1 MIKRVLVT
9 GGAGYIGSVLVRIL
23 LNKGY
28 EVVVMDSLKFGGD
41 ALYDV
46 AQHPNFEFVKGDI
59 RNEADV
65 EKVLAK
71 NIDAI
76 AHLAA
81 IVGDPA
87 CKKFSEEAT
96 ETNWTGSVNLF
107 EKANSAG
114 IKRFVF
120 ASTCS
125 NYGKMAD
132 PNAYVQEDS
141 ELRPVSLYAELKV
154 KFEKYLLEERKDAN
168 ICATALRFAT
178 VYGFSPRIRFDLTV
192 NEFTRNVCLTGE
204 QEIWGPQFNR
214 PYCHV
219 DDLARAV
226 VLAIEAPEEKVRSNV
241 FNVGDTS
248 ENYSKGMLMEEIQKQ
263 IPGTKVKYKDSSEDP
278 RDYRV
283 NCDKIKNELGFTI
296 TKRVPDGIR
305 EIIKLMNSQII
316 ADPHSEK
323 FRNI

>member
-1 MIKRVLVT
+1 MKVLVT
-9 GGAGYIGSVLVRIL
+9 GGAGYIGSVLVRQL
-23 LNKGY
+23 LSKNFK
-28 EVVVMDSLKFGGD
+28 VRVLDSLKFGGD

-46 AQHPNFEFVKGDI
+46 MLNPNFEFIKGDI
-59 RNEADV
+59 RNEKDIDNALV
-65 EKVLAK
+65 G
-71 NIDAI
+71 IDAI

-87 CKKFSEEAT
+87 CKKYSEEAN
-96 ETNWTGSVNLF
+96 ETNWTASTSLF
-107 EKANSAG
+107 NKAQKAG

-125 NYGKMAD
+125 NYGKMAN
-132 PNAYVQEDS
+132 PNDFVTETS

-154 KFEKYLLEERKDAN
+154 KFEKYLSEEHKDSK
-168 ICATALRFAT
+168 ICSTSLRFST

-192 NEFTRNVCLTGE
+192 NEFTRNATIKGE
-204 QEIWGPQFNR
+204 QEIWGQQFWR

-219 DDLARAV
+219 DDLARSV
-226 VLAIEAPEEKVRSNV
+226 VLVLESAEEKVRANV

-248 ENYSKGMLMEEIQKQ
+248 ENYQKGMIMEEVC
-263 IPGTKVKYKDSSEDP
+263 KVVPNVKVNYVESTEDP

-283 NCDKIKNELGFTI
+283 NFDKIKNDLGFSI
-296 TKRVPDGIR
+296 TKKVPDGVK
-305 EIIKLMNSQII
+305 EIYTLVKTGII
-316 ADPHSEK
+316 TDPFEQK

>member
-1 MIKRVLVT
+1 MKILVT
-9 GGAGYIGSVLVRIL
+9 GGAGYIGSVLVRLL

-28 EVVVMDSLKFGGD
+28 KVRVIDSLKFGGE

-46 AQHPNFEFVKGDI
+46 IQNPNFEFQKGDI
-59 RNEADV
+59 RNEEDV
-65 EKVLAK
+65 KKAI
-71 NIDAI
+71 NGIDAI

-87 CKKFSEEAT
+87 CSKFSEEANQ
-96 ETNWTGSVNLF
+96 TNWDGAVNLF
-107 EKANSAG
+107 ELAESAG
-114 IKRFVF
+114 IRRFVF

-132 PNAYVQEDS
+132 PNSFVTEDS

-154 KFEKYLLEERKDAN
+154 KFENYLLQERKSAN
-168 ICATALRFAT
+168 ICATALRFST

-192 NEFTRNVCLTGE
+192 NEFTRDALLKGK

-226 VLAIEAPEEKVRSNV
+226 IVVLEADEKLVKGV
-241 FNVGDTS
+241 VYNVGDTN
-248 ENYSKGMLMEEIQKQ
+248 ENYSKRMIVEEIQKQ
-263 IPGTKVKYKDSSEDP
+263 LPNTEATYVDKTEDP

-296 TKRVPDGIR
+296 TKRVSDGIS
-305 EIIKLMNSQII
+305 EIITIINSGLVT
-316 ADPHSEK
+316 DPYGQK